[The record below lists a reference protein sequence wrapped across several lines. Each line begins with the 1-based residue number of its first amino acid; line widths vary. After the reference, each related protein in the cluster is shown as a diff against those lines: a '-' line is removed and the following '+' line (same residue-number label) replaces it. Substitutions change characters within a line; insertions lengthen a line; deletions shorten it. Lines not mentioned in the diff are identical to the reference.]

1 MTDVCQLLKETRASR
16 GLSLE
21 EVAQKTYIK
30 AYYLEALEE
39 GLLDRLPAPVHTFGY
54 IRLYAKLLGLDGGAL
69 VAQFQQQKGLN
80 SNSHGQNSQGNGRGS
95 GPLTEWAAGFM
106 AHRPGSNGQAAP
118 QSNGSNSSATGYE
131 LGLGAVSP
139 VGNADVSGKP
149 LPQGLAPLEAS
160 NGHSQLMPAFEP
172 ADQRPSQ
179 QAQQLLAAAERDA
192 RQLVRGAESYADDV
206 LSTLELEVDKALQI
220 IRNGRQFL
228 EMRRQNGS
236 TGN

>member
-1 MTDVCQLLKETRASR
+1 
-16 GLSLE
+16 
-21 EVAQKTYIK
+21 
-30 AYYLEALEE
+30 
-39 GLLDRLPAPVHTFGY
+39 
-54 IRLYAKLLGLDGGAL
+54 
-69 VAQFQQQKGLN
+69 
-80 SNSHGQNSQGNGRGS
+80 
-95 GPLTEWAAGFM
+95 
-106 AHRPGSNGQAAP
+106 
-118 QSNGSNSSATGYE
+118 
-131 LGLGAVSP
+131 
-139 VGNADVSGKP
+139 
-149 LPQGLAPLEAS
+149 
-160 NGHSQLMPAFEP
+160 MPAFEP